1 MFNFCTDNTNLYRSL
16 RENINL
22 LISERLN
29 FYSKNMKIHAYLAVL
44 MQQRQTNI

>member
-16 RENINL
+16 RKNINL

-29 FYSKNMKIHAYLAVL
+29 FYSKDMKIHVYLAFL

>member
-16 RENINL
+16 RKNINL
-22 LISERLN
+22 LILERLN
-29 FYSKNMKIHAYLAVL
+29 FYSKNMKIYAYLAVL